1 MVSISRPQI
10 ARPVAFR
17 RFYLNDFGAIDSKQH
32 GAVRRGYP
40 LPKIDDAQA
49 AIRRLMRREQLLFD
63 CHLISGL
70 RLTRWKLMPKQK
82 RMGMAESRM
91 RRALLAPG
99 ATKFRRAR
107 FGGHDVRVLHL

>member
-17 RFYLNDFGAIDSKQH
+17 RFYLNDFGAIDTKQH
-32 GAVRRGYP
+32 GAVRRGYA
-40 LPKIDDAQA
+40 LPKINDAQA
-49 AIRRLMRREQLLFD
+49 AIRRLMRRKQLLFD

-70 RLTRWKLMPKQK
+70 TVTLWKLMRRQK

-91 RRALLAPG
+91 RRALVDPAPQRVP
-99 ATKFRRAR
+99 FRRA
-107 FGGHDVRVLHL
+107 